1 MKKALA
7 LVLTFLLLISVI
19 SGCQKAPE
27 GNNSPTPEST
37 PTVTPEATE
46 GQDINNPE
54 PVDIRI
60 GGLKGPTS
68 MGLVQLMEKAEK
80 GEAKNNYTFTMAG
93 SADEI
98 TPKLLKGELD
108 MAAVPANLASVLYN
122 NTEGKIK
129 ILAVNT
135 LGVVYIVE
143 KGNNIQSFEDL
154 KGKTIYATGKGSTPE
169 YTLRYLLS
177 ENGIDPNKDVTFEW
191 KSEPA
196 EVVALFSEMENG
208 VAMMPQPYVTVA
220 QTQLEDLRIAINLSE
235 EWDAL
240 DNGSDLIT
248 GVMIVRK
255 DFAEKYPEQIAAFL
269 DEYEESINF
278 VNTNIPEAAKLIDKY
293 GIVKA
298 PVAEKAIPYCNIH
311 FIKGREMKTSMQGY
325 LNVLFEQNPKS
336 IGGKLPADDFYFEKA
351 DGRSQCSYHYYD
363 HSETGK
369 FYQEIPR
376 A

>member
-37 PTVTPEATE
+37 PTVTPETTE

-177 ENGIDPNKDVTFEW
+177 ENGIDPDKDVTFEW

-269 DEYEESINF
+269 DEYEESIDF

-336 IGGKLPADDFYFEKA
+336 IGGKLPADDFYFEK
-351 DGRSQCSYHYYD
+351 
-363 HSETGK
+363 
-369 FYQEIPR
+369 
-376 A
+376 

>member
-336 IGGKLPADDFYFEKA
+336 IGGKLPADDFYFEK
-351 DGRSQCSYHYYD
+351 
-363 HSETGK
+363 
-369 FYQEIPR
+369 
-376 A
+376 

>member
-37 PTVTPEATE
+37 PTVTPETTE

-336 IGGKLPADDFYFEKA
+336 IGGKLPADDFYFEK
-351 DGRSQCSYHYYD
+351 
-363 HSETGK
+363 
-369 FYQEIPR
+369 
-376 A
+376 

>member
-37 PTVTPEATE
+37 PTVTPETTE

-108 MAAVPANLASVLYN
+108 MVAVPANLASVLYN

-177 ENGIDPNKDVTFEW
+177 ENGIDPDKDVTFEW

-269 DEYEESINF
+269 DEYEESIDF

-336 IGGKLPADDFYFEKA
+336 IGGKLPADDFYFEK
-351 DGRSQCSYHYYD
+351 
-363 HSETGK
+363 
-369 FYQEIPR
+369 
-376 A
+376 

>member
-19 SGCQKAPE
+19 AGCQKAPE

-269 DEYEESINF
+269 DEYEESIDF

-336 IGGKLPADDFYFEKA
+336 IGGKLPADDFYLEK
-351 DGRSQCSYHYYD
+351 
-363 HSETGK
+363 
-369 FYQEIPR
+369 
-376 A
+376 

>member
-19 SGCQKAPE
+19 AGCQKAPE

-336 IGGKLPADDFYFEKA
+336 IGGKLPADDFYFEK
-351 DGRSQCSYHYYD
+351 
-363 HSETGK
+363 
-369 FYQEIPR
+369 
-376 A
+376 

>member
-19 SGCQKAPE
+19 AGCQKAPE

-37 PTVTPEATE
+37 PTVTPETTE

-336 IGGKLPADDFYFEKA
+336 IGGKLPADDFYFEK
-351 DGRSQCSYHYYD
+351 
-363 HSETGK
+363 
-369 FYQEIPR
+369 
-376 A
+376 

>member
-19 SGCQKAPE
+19 AGCQKAPE

-37 PTVTPEATE
+37 PTVTPETTE

-177 ENGIDPNKDVTFEW
+177 ENGIDPDKDVTFEW

-269 DEYEESINF
+269 DEYEESIDF

-336 IGGKLPADDFYFEKA
+336 IGGKLPADDFYFEK
-351 DGRSQCSYHYYD
+351 
-363 HSETGK
+363 
-369 FYQEIPR
+369 
-376 A
+376 

>member
-98 TPKLLKGELD
+98 TPKLIKGELD

-269 DEYEESINF
+269 DEYEESIDF

-336 IGGKLPADDFYFEKA
+336 IGGKLPADDFYFEK
-351 DGRSQCSYHYYD
+351 
-363 HSETGK
+363 
-369 FYQEIPR
+369 
-376 A
+376 

>member
-269 DEYEESINF
+269 DEYEESIDF

-336 IGGKLPADDFYFEKA
+336 IGGKLPADDFYFEK
-351 DGRSQCSYHYYD
+351 
-363 HSETGK
+363 
-369 FYQEIPR
+369 
-376 A
+376 

>member
-19 SGCQKAPE
+19 AGCQKAPE

-37 PTVTPEATE
+37 PTVTPETTE

-177 ENGIDPNKDVTFEW
+177 ENGIDPDKDVTFEW

-220 QTQLEDLRIAINLSE
+220 QTQLEGLRIAINLSE

-269 DEYEESINF
+269 DEYEESIDF

-336 IGGKLPADDFYFEKA
+336 IGGKLPADDFYFEK
-351 DGRSQCSYHYYD
+351 
-363 HSETGK
+363 
-369 FYQEIPR
+369 
-376 A
+376 

>member
-19 SGCQKAPE
+19 AGCQKAPE

-37 PTVTPEATE
+37 PTVTPETTE

-98 TPKLLKGELD
+98 TPKLIKGELD

-269 DEYEESINF
+269 DEYEESIDF

-336 IGGKLPADDFYFEKA
+336 IGGKLPADDFYLEK
-351 DGRSQCSYHYYD
+351 
-363 HSETGK
+363 
-369 FYQEIPR
+369 
-376 A
+376 